1 MTDDG
6 ALNLNKL
13 LTTDFVQDSLTTL
26 QTLGHTPDTT
36 LQMLLDTHMQTAAV

>member
-1 MTDDG
+1 VADDG
-6 ALNLNKL
+6 SLSWAKL
-13 LTTDFVQDSLTTL
+13 LATDYVQDSITTL